1 MNNTILIF
9 GFEIYWYAIIITTGL
24 LTGIILARR
33 EWKKSGMEI
42 KLFDDILFSTI
53 IFSFIGARIWYI
65 LFSGNLE
72 SYISDPFSIINL
84 RDGGMA
90 IHGGILAG
98 MMVLIFY
105 ARKKKLILLEITDIA
120 VISLILGQAIGRWG
134 NFVNQEAH
142 GGETSLFFLK
152 ETLHLPKFI
161 IEGMNING
169 IYYHPTFLYESLWNI
184 LGFILLIIIRKTRKT
199 SYGFLT
205 GFYLM
210 WYGLARII
218 IESMRTDALLLG
230 NIKIAQ
236 LSSIIMLI
244 VGIIIMIIT
253 FKRRINEKNS
263 N

>member
-105 ARKKKLILLEITDIA
+105 ARKKRTNTHKKHKVKL
-120 VISLILGQAIGRWG
+120 
-134 NFVNQEAH
+134 
-142 GGETSLFFLK
+142 
-152 ETLHLPKFI
+152 
-161 IEGMNING
+161 
-169 IYYHPTFLYESLWNI
+169 
-184 LGFILLIIIRKTRKT
+184 
-199 SYGFLT
+199 
-205 GFYLM
+205 
-210 WYGLARII
+210 
-218 IESMRTDALLLG
+218 
-230 NIKIAQ
+230 
-236 LSSIIMLI
+236 
-244 VGIIIMIIT
+244 
-253 FKRRINEKNS
+253 
-263 N
+263 